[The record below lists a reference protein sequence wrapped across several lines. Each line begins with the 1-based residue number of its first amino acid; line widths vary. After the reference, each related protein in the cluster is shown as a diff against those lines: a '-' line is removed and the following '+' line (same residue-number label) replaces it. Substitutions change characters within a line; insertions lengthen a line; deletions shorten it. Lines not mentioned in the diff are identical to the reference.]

1 VESSQSEKST
11 RERVSSDLQKA
22 LEDLRRAGEN
32 ATGDVR
38 SGIESAVTRIRDASG
53 SASSGDLRG
62 DLRGQLDSFRS
73 WLQSATV
80 DILDDIE
87 QEVRKRREQ
96 LAGQGGTKSGPSSK
110 SGSSSRSRSSRKSGS
125 SSKSSGAKSRSGSS
139 GSRSGGSS

>member
-1 VESSQSEKST
+1 MESSQSEKST

-22 LEDLRRAGEN
+22 LEDLRKAGEN

-53 SASSGDLRG
+53 AASSG

-87 QEVRKRREQ
+87 KEVRKRREQ
-96 LAGQGGTKSGPSSK
+96 LAGQGASK
-110 SGSSSRSRSSRKSGS
+110 SGSSTKSGGSTKSRS
-125 SSKSSGAKSRSGSS
+125 SSKSSSAKSGGRSGSK
-139 GSRSGGSS
+139 SGG

>member
-22 LEDLRRAGEN
+22 LEDLRKAGEN

-53 SASSGDLRG
+53 AASSG

-87 QEVRKRREQ
+87 KEVRKRREQ
-96 LAGQGGTKSGPSSK
+96 LAGQGASK
-110 SGSSSRSRSSRKSGS
+110 SGSSTKSGGSTKSRS
-125 SSKSSGAKSRSGSS
+125 SSKSSGSKGGSGSKSRS
-139 GSRSGGSS
+139 

>member
-1 VESSQSEKST
+1 VESSQSGKST

-22 LEDLRRAGEN
+22 LEDLRKAGEN

-53 SASSGDLRG
+53 AASSG

-73 WLQSATV
+73 WLQGATV

-87 QEVRKRREQ
+87 KEVRKRREQ
-96 LAGQGGTKSGPSSK
+96 LAGQGASK
-110 SGSSSRSRSSRKSGS
+110 SGSSTKSGGSTKSGS
-125 SSKSSGAKSRSGSS
+125 SSKSSGSKSGSGSKSRS
-139 GSRSGGSS
+139 

>member
-1 VESSQSEKST
+1 MESSQSGKST

-22 LEDLRRAGEN
+22 LEDLRKAGEN

-53 SASSGDLRG
+53 AASSG

-73 WLQSATV
+73 WLQGATV

-87 QEVRKRREQ
+87 KEVRKRRQQ
-96 LAGQGGTKSGPSSK
+96 LAGQGASK
-110 SGSSSRSRSSRKSGS
+110 SGSSTKSGGSTKSGS
-125 SSKSSGAKSRSGSS
+125 SSKSSGSKSGSGSKSRSST
-139 GSRSGGSS
+139 

>member
-11 RERVSSDLQKA
+11 RERVSSDLQNA
-22 LEDLRRAGEN
+22 LEDLRKAGEN

-38 SGIESAVTRIRDASG
+38 SGIDSAVTRIRDASG
-53 SASSGDLRG
+53 AASSG

-87 QEVRKRREQ
+87 KEVRKRREQ
-96 LAGQGGTKSGPSSK
+96 LAGQGASK
-110 SGSSSRSRSSRKSGS
+110 SGSSTKSGGSTKSRSSSKASGS
-125 SSKSSGAKSRSGSS
+125 KGGSGSKSRSST
-139 GSRSGGSS
+139 

>member
-22 LEDLRRAGEN
+22 LEDLRKAGEN

-53 SASSGDLRG
+53 AASSG
-62 DLRGQLDSFRS
+62 DLRGQLDSFRN
-73 WLQSATV
+73 WLQGATV

-87 QEVRKRREQ
+87 KEVRKRREQ
-96 LAGQGGTKSGPSSK
+96 LAGQGASKSRSSTKSGGSTK
-110 SGSSSRSRSSRKSGS
+110 SRS
-125 SSKSSGAKSRSGSS
+125 SSKSSGSRSG
-139 GSRSGGSS
+139 

>member
-22 LEDLRRAGEN
+22 LEDLRKAGEN

-53 SASSGDLRG
+53 AASSG

-87 QEVRKRREQ
+87 KEVRKRREQ
-96 LAGQGGTKSGPSSK
+96 LAGQGASK
-110 SGSSSRSRSSRKSGS
+110 SGSSTKSGGSTKSGS
-125 SSKSSGAKSRSGSS
+125 SSKSSGSKSGSGSKSRS
-139 GSRSGGSS
+139 

>member
-1 VESSQSEKST
+1 MESSQSGKST

-22 LEDLRRAGEN
+22 LEDLRKAGEN

-53 SASSGDLRG
+53 AASSG

-73 WLQSATV
+73 WLQGATV

-87 QEVRKRREQ
+87 KEVRKRRQQ
-96 LAGQGGTKSGPSSK
+96 LAGQGASK
-110 SGSSSRSRSSRKSGS
+110 SGSSTKSGVSTKSGS
-125 SSKSSGAKSRSGSS
+125 SSKSSGSKSGSGSKSRS
-139 GSRSGGSS
+139 

>member
-11 RERVSSDLQKA
+11 RERVSSDLQNA
-22 LEDLRRAGEN
+22 LEDLRKAGEN

-38 SGIESAVTRIRDASG
+38 SGIDSAVTRIRDASG
-53 SASSGDLRG
+53 AASSG

-87 QEVRKRREQ
+87 KEVRKRREQ
-96 LAGQGGTKSGPSSK
+96 LAGQGASKSESSTKSG
-110 SGSSSRSRSSRKSGS
+110 GSTKSRSSSKASGS
-125 SSKSSGAKSRSGSS
+125 KGGSGSKSRSST
-139 GSRSGGSS
+139 

>member
-1 VESSQSEKST
+1 VESSQSGKST

-22 LEDLRRAGEN
+22 LEDLRKAGEN

-53 SASSGDLRG
+53 AASSG

-73 WLQSATV
+73 WLQGATV

-87 QEVRKRREQ
+87 KEVRKRRQQ
-96 LAGQGGTKSGPSSK
+96 LAGQGASK
-110 SGSSSRSRSSRKSGS
+110 SGSSTKSGGSTKSGS
-125 SSKSSGAKSRSGSS
+125 SSKSSGSKSGSGSKSRS
-139 GSRSGGSS
+139 

>member
-22 LEDLRRAGEN
+22 LEDLRKAGEN

-53 SASSGDLRG
+53 AASSG
-62 DLRGQLDSFRS
+62 DLRGQLDSFRN
-73 WLQSATV
+73 WLQGATV

-87 QEVRKRREQ
+87 KEVRKRREQ
-96 LAGQGGTKSGPSSK
+96 LAGQGASKSRSSTKSGGSTK
-110 SGSSSRSRSSRKSGS
+110 SRS
-125 SSKSSGAKSRSGSS
+125 SSKSSGSRSGSGS
-139 GSRSGGSS
+139 KSRS

>member
-22 LEDLRRAGEN
+22 LEDLRKAGEN

-62 DLRGQLDSFRS
+62 QLDSFRS

-87 QEVRKRREQ
+87 KEVRKRREQ
-96 LAGQGGTKSGPSSK
+96 LAGQGASK
-110 SGSSSRSRSSRKSGS
+110 SGSSTKSGGSTKSRS
-125 SSKSSGAKSRSGSS
+125 SSKSSGSKGGSGSKSRS
-139 GSRSGGSS
+139 

>member
-1 VESSQSEKST
+1 MESSQSGKST

-22 LEDLRRAGEN
+22 LEDLRKAGEN

-53 SASSGDLRG
+53 AASSG

-73 WLQSATV
+73 WLQGATV

-87 QEVRKRREQ
+87 KEVRKRRQQ
-96 LAGQGGTKSGPSSK
+96 LAGQGASK
-110 SGSSSRSRSSRKSGS
+110 SGSSTKSGGSTKSGS
-125 SSKSSGAKSRSGSS
+125 SSKSSGSKSGSGSKSRS
-139 GSRSGGSS
+139 

>member
-1 VESSQSEKST
+1 MESSQSEKST

-22 LEDLRRAGEN
+22 LEDLRKAGEN

-53 SASSGDLRG
+53 AASSG

-73 WLQSATV
+73 WLQGATV

-87 QEVRKRREQ
+87 KEVRKRRQQ
-96 LAGQGGTKSGPSSK
+96 LAGQGASK
-110 SGSSSRSRSSRKSGS
+110 SGSSTKSGGSTKSGS
-125 SSKSSGAKSRSGSS
+125 SSKSSGSKSGSGSKSRS
-139 GSRSGGSS
+139 

>member
-1 VESSQSEKST
+1 MESSQSGKST

-22 LEDLRRAGEN
+22 LEDLRKAGEN

-53 SASSGDLRG
+53 AASSG

-73 WLQSATV
+73 WLQGATV

-87 QEVRKRREQ
+87 KEVRKRREQ
-96 LAGQGGTKSGPSSK
+96 LAGQGASK
-110 SGSSSRSRSSRKSGS
+110 SGSSTKSGGSTKSGS
-125 SSKSSGAKSRSGSS
+125 SSKSSGSKSGSGSKSRS
-139 GSRSGGSS
+139 